1 MKPGTERNGTESIG
15 ARITIFTLRCI
26 CQMHRCITIVTQT
39 HKEHRI
45 TLLDCI
51 TVQAILK
58 FDPIKVHHG
67 VHVIVLWI
75 YAGNTCV

>member
-1 MKPGTERNGTESIG
+1 MKPGTGWNRTDSIG

-26 CQMHRCITIVTQT
+26 CQMHRCITIV

-51 TVQAILK
+51 TVQAILN